1 MNSYRSGIRSF
12 ARRGGVALA
21 LVLASLRPKRPD
33 TGNAPHY
40 AADLDDWEDECGRLT
55 ASEVQTSLA
64 RSPGAVES
72 IR

>member
-1 MNSYRSGIRSF
+1 MDSYRSGIRSF

-40 AADLDDWEDECGRLT
+40 AADLDDWEDECGRLR
-55 ASEVQTSLA
+55 VPLA
-64 RSPGAVES
+64 RIDLP
-72 IR
+72 RTW